1 MKKLMERFMPQAGRQ
16 KIESCIRAAETRTR
30 GEIMVLAMASSHH
43 YPAAGLRAA
52 GALAFP
58 VAIALT
64 PLIGGVLWAGAFN
77 LWIFLSTLIPLFL
90 IFQAAVRKVLP
101 LKRIFISEREMEAE
115 VREAAEIQF
124 YQQSVYRTAEGT
136 GVLIYIS
143 VFERKVWILG
153 DRGINAKIPEGYWQ
167 GVVESI
173 VKGIRAGRPADSIC
187 QAIGSIAG
195 VLAEKF
201 PVRAGDQDEL
211 VNLVVEGDGSWPT
224 GG

>member
-1 MKKLMERFMPQAGRQ
+1 MKSSVDKFISQAERQ

-43 YPAAGLRAA
+43 YPAADLRAA

-58 VAIALT
+58 GAIALT
-64 PLIGGVLWAGAFN
+64 PLIARALWVDAFN

-90 IFQAAVRKVLP
+90 IFQAAVRKILP

-115 VREAAEIQF
+115 VREAAEMQF
-124 YQQSVYRTAEGT
+124 YQKSVYRTAEGT
-136 GVLIYIS
+136 GVLVYIS

-153 DRGINAKIPEGYWQ
+153 DRGINAEIPEGYWQ

-211 VNLVVEGDGSWPT
+211 MNLVVEGGSS
-224 GG
+224 